1 MHPWLVAQ
9 DHGGNV
15 LLEVLEGLESSTCDD
30 ERLGVRPLGARRER
44 RKLRHRGQLHRRSL
58 VSDLALEVV
67 ERELVSRHGTH
78 ELAPDLGRLGEDLLR
93 LTIHWRRFFQ
103 HFLRRDGRCILV
115 WAVDEAHHQAQVALA
130 QPDLDGGGRISQ
142 HARQRADLALL
153 KRRVDVRG
161 SHTDVE
167 AGAARVRPEGLLRR
181 RQPGVG
187 AVETAAQPD
196 LAEGQAP
203 VAYREQHLRVLHA
216 RPLHRLVDGRSDVC
230 VAIRQRLQH
239 LDRLHARCAALVDA
253 RLACGFVAPVVHVE
267 VVLHPVPKLQR
278 L

>member
-9 DHGGNV
+9 DHGGDV
-15 LLEVLEGLESSTCDD
+15 LLEVVEGLESSTRDD
-30 ERLGVRPLGARRER
+30 ERLGERPLGARRER
-44 RKLRHRGQLHRRSL
+44 RELRHRGQLHRRGL

-67 ERELVSRHGTH
+67 ERELVPRHGAH
-78 ELAPDLGRLGEDLLR
+78 ELAPDLGRLGDDLLR

-103 HFLRRDGRCILV
+103 HVLRRDGCCILV

-161 SHTDVE
+161 AHTNVE
-167 AGAARVRPEGLLRR
+167 ASAARVRPEGLLRR

-203 VAYREQHLRVLHA
+203 VAYGEQHLRVLHA

-230 VAIRQRLQH
+230 VAVRQRLQH
-239 LDRLHARCAALVDA
+239 LDRLHARCAALVDT

-267 VVLHPVPKLQR
+267 IVFHPVPKLQR